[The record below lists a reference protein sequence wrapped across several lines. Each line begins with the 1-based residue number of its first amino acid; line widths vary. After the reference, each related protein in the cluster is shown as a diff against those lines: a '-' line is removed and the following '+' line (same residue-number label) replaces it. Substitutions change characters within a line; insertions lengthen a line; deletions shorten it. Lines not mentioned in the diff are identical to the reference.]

1 MKRPRK
7 PNLNYLFL
15 SGCLFLA
22 ACNGNEKPPHST
34 ADSTA
39 GTTSVPIPIPIS
51 FEVVKEYPHD
61 AGAFTEGL
69 EFRDGILY
77 EGTGQYGHS
86 DVRKVDL
93 QTGKVL
99 QSTKLEPRFFGEG
112 ITVLNGK
119 LYQLTYREGKGFVYD
134 AKTLKLERTF
144 IFDAAEGWGMTN
156 NGTHLI
162 FDDGSNVFYFM
173 DPNTFKVI
181 KQLKVTD
188 EYGPVKELNEPE
200 LIKGFIY
207 ANVWRTDMILK
218 IDTATG
224 HVVGRA
230 DLNMLRH
237 TVVVPPPTGRAE
249 GPEVL
254 NGIAYDAVNNKIY
267 ITGKYWPKLLEVK
280 LDN

>member
-1 MKRPRK
+1 MKQLK
-7 PNLNYLFL
+7 KLNLSLWL
-15 SGCLFLA
+15 ISGCVALA
-22 ACNGNEKPPHST
+22 ACNGNEKPTNSKT
-34 ADSTA
+34 DSSI
-39 GTTSVPIPIPIS
+39 TTSSVPIPTPIS
-51 FEVVKEYPHD
+51 CEVVKEYPHD

-69 EFRDGILY
+69 EFREGVLY

-93 QTGKVL
+93 VTGKVL
-99 QSTKLEPRFFGEG
+99 QSTKMESRYFGEG

-119 LYQLTYREGKGFVYD
+119 LYQLTYREGKGFIYD
-134 AKTLKLERTF
+134 AKTLKLEKTF
-144 IFDAAEGWGMTN
+144 TFDAQEGWGMTN

-162 FDDGSNVFYFM
+162 FDDGGNVLRFL
-173 DPNTFKVI
+173 DPNTFKEV

-188 EYGPVKELNEPE
+188 EYGPVKEINEPE

-218 IDTATG
+218 IDTTTG

-230 DLNMLRH
+230 DLGMLRH
-237 TVVVPPPTGRAE
+237 TVAVPPPTGRAE

-254 NGIAYDAVNNKIY
+254 NGIAYDAANNKIY
-267 ITGKYWPKLLEVK
+267 VTGKYWPKLLEVK